1 MMTEGLGPA
10 EEEPGKLSPGADVVG
25 PVFWCDAYIGARWSP
40 SHDSQL
46 LQGRMS
52 ISNFKPRMGS
62 VYNRCSINDT
72 DNSKKKDL

>member
-25 PVFWCDAYIGARWSP
+25 PVFWCDAYIGALWSP
-40 SHDSQL
+40 VMTASSLKAECLFQT
-46 LQGRMS
+46 
-52 ISNFKPRMGS
+52 SNLAWGS

-72 DNSKKKDL
+72 DNSK

>member
-1 MMTEGLGPA
+1 MTEGMSPA
-10 EEEPGKLSPGADVVG
+10 EEEPGKLSPGVDIVG
-25 PVFWCDAYIGARWSP
+25 PVFWCDAYLYRSTLVT

-52 ISNFKPRMGS
+52 ISNFKPSMGS

-72 DNSKKKDL
+72 DNSK